1 VGVDIISCGTGKRDR
16 RIANPGPYRAY
27 LRHGFLEISV
37 QEMMIQHRPAKDVMR
52 EDRQQD
58 LKNLFPC
65 QGFMMNI
72 VIVQKEILISIYMHI
87 RRYMPQV
94 TTVRMRTD
102 TKALLDDLKLSPRE
116 TYDDVVRRLAEAAY
130 DDEPLNPEE
139 IKAMEEGIAD
149 IKAGRVRSL
158 SDVMK
163 DLGDDNVINSRTS

>member
-1 VGVDIISCGTGKRDR
+1 
-16 RIANPGPYRAY
+16 
-27 LRHGFLEISV
+27 
-37 QEMMIQHRPAKDVMR
+37 MR
-52 EDRQQD
+52 EDRRPD
-58 LKNLFPC
+58 PKNLFPR
-65 QGFMMNI
+65 QGFIINI
-72 VIVQKEILISIYMHI
+72 VISQKDIFISIYTHI
-87 RRYMPQV
+87 HQYMPQV

-130 DDEPLNPEE
+130 DDEPMTPEE

-163 DLGDDNVINSRTS
+163 DLGDDNVISSRIS